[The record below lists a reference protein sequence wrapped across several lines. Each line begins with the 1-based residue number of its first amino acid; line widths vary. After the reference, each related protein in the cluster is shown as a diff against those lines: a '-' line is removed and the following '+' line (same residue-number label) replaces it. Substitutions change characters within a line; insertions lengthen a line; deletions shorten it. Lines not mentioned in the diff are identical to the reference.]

1 MLLPLLLVDAEDLR
15 WSKLIIKTLDGC
27 SIAARD
33 RPRVPVSAVPLDR
46 SRVSVSAVPVST
58 VPMPPK
64 VCRLQSNLTRCNC
77 SYLSRGMLC
86 RVQSNLTRR
95 HSLTLEPR
103 TCSVCGVTICDQCSW
118 MCDEGLDDPLTCCC
132 TCRRMSAESRRG
144 AREAMRNVNSVDDA
158 TCQRT
163 IMEARA
169 LQDGNSNP
177 AS

>member
-15 WSKLIIKTLDGC
+15 WSKLMLKTLDGC

-33 RPRVPVSAVPLDR
+33 RPRVPVSTVPLDR
-46 SRVSVSAVPVST
+46 SRVPLSAVPVSA

-64 VCRLQSNLTRCNC
+64 VCRFQSNLTRCNC

-86 RVQSNLTRR
+86 RHPAY
-95 HSLTLEPR
+95 HSTLEPR

-144 AREAMRNVNSVDDA
+144 VREAMRNVNSVDDA